1 MNATKEVFFCLAQVL
16 LLNIKLY
23 TTDKLLKPY
32 ALIPKENHGMEA
44 FEGFQDKEE
53 ELFNQLNEAILK
65 AIVSSPDVEK
75 VLQHFKSKDLI
86 NEMAVVNLILNLEE
100 LSGLMFPE
108 GTDKL
113 THPLY
118 IPALDQ
124 STIENR
130 PQKIKNQLVGNTQK
144 EIPRKPN
151 NHYLVDG
158 KLLNRNEILFE
169 KHFQGRFNEKQWLKR
184 AKIKTI
190 EKL

>member
-32 ALIPKENHGMEA
+32 ALIPEENHGMEA
-44 FEGFQDKEE
+44 FEGFQDKEFD
-53 ELFNQLNEAILK
+53 LLNEAILK
-65 AIVSSPDVEK
+65 AIVSSPDVEN
-75 VLQHFKSKDLI
+75 VLQYFKSKYLI
-86 NEMAVVNLILNLEE
+86 NEMADVNLILSLEE
-100 LSGLMFPE
+100 LSGLMFSE
-108 GTDKL
+108 GTDK
-113 THPLY
+113 
-118 IPALDQ
+118 
-124 STIENR
+124 STQAIDSPSENR
-130 PQKIKNQLVGNTQK
+130 LQKIKNPLVGNTQK

>member
-44 FEGFQDKEE
+44 FEEFQDKEFD
-53 ELFNQLNEAILK
+53 LLNEAILK
-65 AIVSSPDVEK
+65 AIVSSPDVEN
-75 VLQHFKSKDLI
+75 VLQYFKSKDLI
-86 NEMAVVNLILNLEE
+86 NEMAVVNLILSLEE
-100 LSGLMFPE
+100 LSGLMLPE
-108 GTDKL
+108 GTGK
-113 THPLY
+113 
-118 IPALDQ
+118 
-124 STIENR
+124 STQAIDSPSENR
-130 PQKIKNQLVGNTQK
+130 LQKIKNPLVGNTQK

-184 AKIKTI
+184 AKIKI
-190 EKL
+190 

>member
-1 MNATKEVFFCLAQVL
+1 
-16 LLNIKLY
+16 
-23 TTDKLLKPY
+23 
-32 ALIPKENHGMEA
+32 MEA
-44 FEGFQDKEE
+44 FEGFQDNEFD
-53 ELFNQLNEAILK
+53 LLNESILK
-65 AIVSSPDVEK
+65 AIVASPDVEN
-75 VLQHFKSKDLI
+75 VLQYFKSKDLI
-86 NEMAVVNLILNLEE
+86 NEMAVVNLILSLEE

-108 GTDKL
+108 GTDK
-113 THPLY
+113 
-118 IPALDQ
+118 
-124 STIENR
+124 STQAIDSPSENR
-130 PQKIKNQLVGNTQK
+130 LQKIKNPLVGNTQK

>member
-32 ALIPKENHGMEA
+32 ALTPKENRGMEA
-44 FEGFQDKEE
+44 FEGFQDKEFD
-53 ELFNQLNEAILK
+53 LLNEAILK
-65 AIVSSPDVEK
+65 AIVSSPDVEN
-75 VLQHFKSKDLI
+75 VLQYFKSKDLI
-86 NEMAVVNLILNLEE
+86 NEMAVVNLILSLEE
-100 LSGLMFPE
+100 LSDLMFPE
-108 GTDKL
+108 GTDK
-113 THPLY
+113 
-118 IPALDQ
+118 
-124 STIENR
+124 STQAIDSPSENR
-130 PQKIKNQLVGNTQK
+130 LQKIKNPLVGNTQK

>member
-32 ALIPKENHGMEA
+32 ALILKENHGMEA
-44 FEGFQDKEE
+44 FEGFQDKEFD
-53 ELFNQLNEAILK
+53 LLNEAILK
-65 AIVSSPDVEK
+65 AIVSSPDVEN
-75 VLQHFKSKDLI
+75 VLQYFKSKDLI
-86 NEMAVVNLILNLEE
+86 NEMAVVNLILSLEE
-100 LSGLMFPE
+100 LSALMFPE
-108 GTDKL
+108 GTDK
-113 THPLY
+113 
-118 IPALDQ
+118 
-124 STIENR
+124 STQAIDSPSENR
-130 PQKIKNQLVGNTQK
+130 LQKIKNPLVGNTPK

-184 AKIKTI
+184 AKIKI
-190 EKL
+190 

>member
-1 MNATKEVFFCLAQVL
+1 MNITKEVFFCLAQVL

-44 FEGFQDKEE
+44 FEGFQDKEFD
-53 ELFNQLNEAILK
+53 LLNEAILK
-65 AIVSSPDVEK
+65 AIVSSPDVEN
-75 VLQHFKSKDLI
+75 VLQYFKSKDLI
-86 NEMAVVNLILNLEE
+86 NEMAVVNLILSLEE

-108 GTDKL
+108 GTDK
-113 THPLY
+113 
-118 IPALDQ
+118 
-124 STIENR
+124 STQAIDSPSENR
-130 PQKIKNQLVGNTQK
+130 LQKIKNPIVGNTQK

>member
-1 MNATKEVFFCLAQVL
+1 
-16 LLNIKLY
+16 
-23 TTDKLLKPY
+23 
-32 ALIPKENHGMEA
+32 MES
-44 FEGFQDKEE
+44 FEGFQDKEFD
-53 ELFNQLNEAILK
+53 LLNEAILK
-65 AIVSSPDVEK
+65 AIVSSPDVEN
-75 VLQHFKSKDLI
+75 VLQYFKSKDLI
-86 NEMAVVNLILNLEE
+86 NEMAVVNLILSLEE

-108 GTDKL
+108 GTDK
-113 THPLY
+113 
-118 IPALDQ
+118 
-124 STIENR
+124 STQVIDSPSENR
-130 PQKIKNQLVGNTQK
+130 LQKIKNPLVGNTQK

>member
-44 FEGFQDKEE
+44 FEGFQDKEFD
-53 ELFNQLNEAILK
+53 LLNEAILK
-65 AIVSSPDVEK
+65 AIVSSPDVEN
-75 VLQHFKSKDLI
+75 VLQYFKSKDLI
-86 NEMAVVNLILNLEE
+86 NEMAVVNLILSLEE
-100 LSGLMFPE
+100 LSGLMLPE
-108 GTDKL
+108 ETDK
-113 THPLY
+113 
-118 IPALDQ
+118 
-124 STIENR
+124 STQAIDSPSENR
-130 PQKIKNQLVGNTQK
+130 LQKIKNPLVGNTQK

>member
-44 FEGFQDKEE
+44 FEGFQDKE
-53 ELFNQLNEAILK
+53 FNLLNEAILK
-65 AIVSSPDVEK
+65 AIVSSPDVEN

-108 GTDKL
+108 GTDK
-113 THPLY
+113 
-118 IPALDQ
+118 
-124 STIENR
+124 STQAIDSPSENR
-130 PQKIKNQLVGNTQK
+130 PQKIKNPLVGNTQK
-144 EIPRKPN
+144 EIPRKSN

>member
-1 MNATKEVFFCLAQVL
+1 MNVTKEVFFCLAQVL

-44 FEGFQDKEE
+44 FEGFQDKEFD
-53 ELFNQLNEAILK
+53 LLNEAILK
-65 AIVSSPDVEK
+65 AIVSSPDVEN

-86 NEMAVVNLILNLEE
+86 NEMAVVNLILSLEE
-100 LSGLMFPE
+100 LSSLMFQE
-108 GTDKL
+108 GTDK
-113 THPLY
+113 
-118 IPALDQ
+118 
-124 STIENR
+124 STQAIDSPSENR
-130 PQKIKNQLVGNTQK
+130 LQKIKNPLVGNTQK

-151 NHYLVDG
+151 NHYLIDG

-184 AKIKTI
+184 AKIKKI
-190 EKL
+190 GRAHV

>member
-1 MNATKEVFFCLAQVL
+1 
-16 LLNIKLY
+16 
-23 TTDKLLKPY
+23 
-32 ALIPKENHGMEA
+32 MEA
-44 FEGFQDKEE
+44 FEGFQDKEFD
-53 ELFNQLNEAILK
+53 LLNEAILN
-65 AIVSSPDVEK
+65 AILSSPDVEN
-75 VLQHFKSKDLI
+75 VLQYFKSKDLI
-86 NEMAVVNLILNLEE
+86 NEMAVVNLILSLEE

-108 GTDKL
+108 GIEK
-113 THPLY
+113 
-118 IPALDQ
+118 
-124 STIENR
+124 STQAIDSSSENR
-130 PQKIKNQLVGNTQK
+130 LQKIKNPLVGNTQK

>member
-44 FEGFQDKEE
+44 FEGFQDKEFD
-53 ELFNQLNEAILK
+53 LLNEAILK
-65 AIVSSPDVEK
+65 AIVSSPDVEN

-86 NEMAVVNLILNLEE
+86 NEMAVVNLILSLEE

-108 GTDKL
+108 GTDK
-113 THPLY
+113 
-118 IPALDQ
+118 
-124 STIENR
+124 STQAIDSPSENR

-144 EIPRKPN
+144 EIPRKLN
-151 NHYLVDG
+151 NHNLVDG

-169 KHFQGRFNEKQWLKR
+169 KHVQGRFNEKQWLKR
-184 AKIKTI
+184 AKIKI
-190 EKL
+190 

>member
-32 ALIPKENHGMEA
+32 ALIPKEYYEMEA
-44 FEGFQDKEE
+44 FEGFQDKEFD
-53 ELFNQLNEAILK
+53 LLNEAILK
-65 AIVSSPDVEK
+65 AIVSSPDVEN
-75 VLQHFKSKDLI
+75 VLQYFKSKDLI
-86 NEMAVVNLILNLEE
+86 NEMAVVNLILSLEE

-108 GTDKL
+108 GTDK
-113 THPLY
+113 
-118 IPALDQ
+118 
-124 STIENR
+124 STQAIDSPSENR
-130 PQKIKNQLVGNTQK
+130 LQKIKNPLVGNTRK